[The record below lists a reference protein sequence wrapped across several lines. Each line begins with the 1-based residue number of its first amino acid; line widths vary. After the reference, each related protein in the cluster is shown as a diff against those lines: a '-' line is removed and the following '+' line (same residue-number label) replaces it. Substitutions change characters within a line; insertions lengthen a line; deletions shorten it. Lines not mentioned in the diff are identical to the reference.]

1 MLGLI
6 LIIAFWGILVV
17 VLTSPSKRIESAE
30 KAFAQGDMNK
40 AEEYLR
46 KVWTKRDDIPAH
58 LAGMYFKLIKKDK
71 LKYVHNALSINTVEL
86 SEEAKRLLKGVQ
98 DEIRKYLES
107 RAALAFANEDYAEAI
122 KYNESLIPFGDL
134 YKNKDDEYRIY
145 RDLKNFLSSGRKSP
159 TLNTYINYNSKPI

>member
-71 LKYVHNALSINTVEL
+71 TFFLKKNKNKNCSSTKNRRN
-86 SEEAKRLLKGVQ
+86 KRLCCSCL
-98 DEIRKYLES
+98 
-107 RAALAFANEDYAEAI
+107 
-122 KYNESLIPFGDL
+122 
-134 YKNKDDEYRIY
+134 
-145 RDLKNFLSSGRKSP
+145 
-159 TLNTYINYNSKPI
+159 